1 MSLAD
6 DRGVVVHLLHRYAH
20 AVDDADA
27 AGVAGCFTRD
37 GRFGTRDGTVA
48 VQGRDGLLAFFGE
61 VFAGP
66 MAPPEVVTTHLM
78 GNAVVTFA
86 VGGAEATTL
95 LDAVVHRWSASSE
108 TVMVRGLR
116 YRDRVV
122 RSDAEGWL
130 LAAREHD
137 LRWQGEMP
145 ATAPEFAI
153 QD

>member
-61 VFAGP
+61 VSRPIPPTGWSGPTPRAWATRCPRARPALAGRD
-66 MAPPEVVTTHLM
+66 AGHGSGVAVDDRLSVV
-78 GNAVVTFA
+78 A
-86 VGGAEATTL
+86 
-95 LDAVVHRWSASSE
+95 W
-108 TVMVRGLR
+108 
-116 YRDRVV
+116 
-122 RSDAEGWL
+122 
-130 LAAREHD
+130 
-137 LRWQGEMP
+137 
-145 ATAPEFAI
+145 
-153 QD
+153 